1 MLKDTGS
8 FFFSIYERHQN
19 NQGSILDS
27 DSLQMRLFII
37 SLIIY
42 LAQHAQGHVDGGQ

>member
-8 FFFSIYERHQN
+8 FFFSIYEQHQN
-19 NQGSILDS
+19 NQGSIV

-42 LAQHAQGHVDGGQ
+42 LAQHAQGYVDGGQ